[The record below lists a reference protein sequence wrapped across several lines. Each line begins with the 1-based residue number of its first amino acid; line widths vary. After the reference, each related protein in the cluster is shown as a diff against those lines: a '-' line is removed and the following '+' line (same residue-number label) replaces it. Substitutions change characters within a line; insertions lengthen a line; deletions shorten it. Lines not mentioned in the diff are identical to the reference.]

1 MPILESTF
9 FCVHLCFH
17 LLPWQHWHNGT
28 ASQSER
34 GASFHSSFSKWK
46 QIRPPGGSR
55 LPLPFA
61 LELAKLLRLRAADPP
76 SLREFNDPLASSH
89 CLTCSKAQ
97 HFPGVRCER
106 ASRHPSWPRY
116 SFGSQ
121 AQFWLFRPF
130 PNQSLSRPARSSARH
145 LLPSGLSLRTQRSI
159 PHYFTHSPSLTVSR
173 PTCSTRSTTQ
183 QATST
188 LTCLPGSVL
197 THPCITLPFHPW
209 RCLSPL
215 FRDPA

>member
-1 MPILESTF
+1 MVVFRYILGNT
-9 FCVHLCFH
+9 
-17 LLPWQHWHNGT
+17 GT
-28 ASQSER
+28 IDAASHSER

-76 SLREFNDPLASSH
+76 SLREFNDPPASSH

-130 PNQSLSRPARSSARH
+130 PISHSVVLLVPQQGISFQVGCPSARNALYPIILPILLLSR
-145 LLPSGLSLRTQRSI
+145 SLG
-159 PHYFTHSPSLTVSR
+159 R
-173 PTCSTRSTTQ
+173 PVPRVR
-183 QATST
+183 
-188 LTCLPGSVL
+188 PRNRR
-197 THPCITLPFHPW
+197 P
-209 RCLSPL
+209 R
-215 FRDPA
+215 R